1 MKVGTDGVLL
11 GAWAQGG
18 KKILDVGT
26 GTGIVALM
34 MAQRYPEAQIIALD
48 IDEGAVH
55 QAKENVK
62 SSPFKNHI
70 FVSHEAVQI
79 HQGEYDAIVSNP
91 PFFIDSLPAPNEQRN
106 IARHSETLSYTE
118 LMLASYR
125 LLKDHGEL
133 SVIVPFDYKKR
144 MEDEATFVGFFPHRI
159 LGVRTIEKRPA
170 KRYLLSFVKYP
181 VEVEHRI
188 VTIGDE
194 DYKELTKDFYL

>member
-18 KKILDVGT
+18 KKILDVGP

-34 MAQRYPEAQIIALD
+34 MSQRYPEAQIIALD

-55 QAKENVK
+55 QARENVEN
-62 SSPFKNHI
+62 SPFKNHI
-70 FVSHEAVQI
+70 IVSNEAVQV

-91 PFFIDSLPAPNEQRN
+91 PFFIDSLPAPDELRN
-106 IARHSETLSYTE
+106 KARHSETLSYTE
-118 LMLASYR
+118 LMQASYR
-125 LLKDHGEL
+125 LLQDHGEL

-144 MEDEATFVGFFPHRI
+144 MEDEATFVGFFPHRV

-170 KRYLLSFVKYP
+170 KRYLLSFVKHP
-181 VEVEHRI
+181 VEVEYRI
-188 VTIGDE
+188 ITIGDE